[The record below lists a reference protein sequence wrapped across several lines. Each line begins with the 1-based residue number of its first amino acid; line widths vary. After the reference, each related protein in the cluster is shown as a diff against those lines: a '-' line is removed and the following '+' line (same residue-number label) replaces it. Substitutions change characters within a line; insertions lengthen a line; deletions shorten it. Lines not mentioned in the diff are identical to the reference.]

1 MNVLITQS
9 MLFPWIG
16 MLAQLKLAD
25 IVVHYDDVQLSKGS
39 FVNRVQVKTEAGMRW
54 MTIPLRNFRLGMLI
68 DETCFGSKDTWQKS
82 HMSLLSR
89 SFQKSPFKADAL
101 NMVEQVY
108 SSKYE
113 TIGSLSR
120 LSMIAL
126 CAYYRLLEGKEVLD
140 IRSLGVTGSGTNRVL
155 DVVQKVGGTAYI
167 TGHGARNYL
176 DHLAFENAGIEVR
189 YMDYSFDSYPQP
201 WGTFTPYVTGL
212 DLVANMGKQ
221 GLERITTS
229 SVPWQEFL
237 SS

>member
-1 MNVLITQS
+1 

-39 FVNRVQVKTEAGMRW
+39 FANRVQVKTETGLRW

-68 DETCFGSKDTWQKS
+68 DETCFGATDTWQKS
-82 HMSLLSR
+82 HMSLLSQ
-89 SFQKSPFKADAL
+89 SFQKSPFKTHAL

-108 SSKYE
+108 STTHE
-113 TIGSLSR
+113 TVGSLSR
-120 LSMIAL
+120 LSMLAL
-126 CAYYRLLEGKEVLD
+126 CAYYGLLEGKEVLD
-140 IRSLGVTGSGTNRVL
+140 IRSLRINGSGTNRVL
-155 DVVQKVGGTAYI
+155 DVVKKVGGTTYI

-176 DHLAFENAGIEVR
+176 DHLSFENAGIEVR
-189 YMDYSFDSYPQP
+189 YMEYSFDSYPQP

-221 GLERITTS
+221 GLERIATS
-229 SVPWQEFL
+229 STPWRKFIP
-237 SS
+237 S